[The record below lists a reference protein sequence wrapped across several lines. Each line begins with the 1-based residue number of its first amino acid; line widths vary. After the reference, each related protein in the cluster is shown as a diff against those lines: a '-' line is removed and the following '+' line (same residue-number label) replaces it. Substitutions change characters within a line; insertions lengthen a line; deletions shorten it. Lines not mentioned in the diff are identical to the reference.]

1 MHKKEYLHHLPRPL
15 LSVTD
20 RQTDTGQLLVSCEN
34 YLLVHITME
43 TLDFINEHS
52 YIVMVIMR
60 ERREFDHLSLS
71 KTSLH

>member
-34 YLLVHITME
+34 YLLVNITME

-52 YIVMVIMR
+52 YSYGNNER
-60 ERREFDHLSLS
+60 EKRV
-71 KTSLH
+71 